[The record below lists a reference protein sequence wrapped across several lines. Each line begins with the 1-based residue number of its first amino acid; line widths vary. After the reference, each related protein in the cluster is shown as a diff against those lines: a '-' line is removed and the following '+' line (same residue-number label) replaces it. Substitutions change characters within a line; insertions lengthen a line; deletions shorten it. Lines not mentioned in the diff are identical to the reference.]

1 MGVWWP
7 QYVNCRLSDS
17 GLLSPSLPCGMKR
30 KWIVL
35 LAKVVAGI
43 LIGQTLF
50 FKFTGAPESVALF
63 AKLGVEPWGRLF
75 TAVMEAFAVITLLN
89 GAWNKYSGLLI
100 MGIMSGAIMAHF
112 LVLGISSF
120 GDGGLLFFY
129 AWICLICGL
138 IIAYP
143 INTNRLLGKS
153 K

>member
-1 MGVWWP
+1 
-7 QYVNCRLSDS
+7 
-17 GLLSPSLPCGMKR
+17 MKR
-30 KWIVL
+30 KWIVY
-35 LAKVVAGI
+35 LAKVVAAI

-63 AKLGVEPWGRLF
+63 AKLGVEPWGRIF
-75 TAVMEAFAVITLLN
+75 TAIMEAVALLTLLN
-89 GAWNKYSGLLI
+89 AAWDKYSGILI

-120 GDGGLLFFY
+120 GDGGLLFLY
-129 AWICLICGL
+129 AWICLVSGF

-143 INTNRLLGKS
+143 ISIKRLIGKT